1 MTNCDGFQEMAERRL
16 HGALGAEDSAALDAH
31 LAGCGECS
39 EFVRFAALSEEALRG
54 RTLEEP
60 AAGGGSGGRDGGDR
74 VRDGFRQRHERDR
87 LRIGKGV
94 LVVAAIT
101 LLHGW
106 SRGWAGA
113 AFIGAVGAIMLVLAW
128 LLVARPRWRR
138 ARAALDPGGDLLATY
153 RADLDREIGGLRQS
167 RAWFWVVAVAWGA
180 VLIMQPV
187 VLWKQHAF
195 GEPLDVRGAAFAAL
209 IGAWLVGSMLWRLRV
224 TLPRLERER
233 AEIDA

>member
-1 MTNCDGFQEMAERRL
+1 MTTCDGFQEMAERRL
-16 HGALGAEDSAALDAH
+16 HGALGASESAALDAH
-31 LAGCGECS
+31 LVGCGECS

-54 RTLEEP
+54 RTLEP
-60 AAGGGSGGRDGGDR
+60 SGGAAGGDDGAR
-74 VRDGFRQRHERDR
+74 WHEGFRSRLDRDR
-87 LRIGKGV
+87 RRFGKGA
-94 LVVAAIT
+94 LVVAAVT

-113 AFIGAVGAIMLVLAW
+113 AFIGTVGAIMLVLGW

-138 ARAALDPGGDLLATY
+138 ARAVLDSGGDLLATY
-153 RADLDREIGGLRQS
+153 REDLDREIGVRRQS
-167 RAWFWVVAVAWGA
+167 RTWFRVLAVLWGA
-180 VLIMQPV
+180 VLVMQPV

-195 GEPLDVRGAAFAAL
+195 GEPLDFRGAAFTAL
-209 IGAWLVGSMLWRLRV
+209 MGAWLVGSMLWSLRV